1 MTKAHDV
8 RDAELS
14 GTTLT
19 MIVDGR
25 QYRFDVTQVSK
36 KLARATPQQRENFEV
51 SPSGYGI
58 HWPDL
63 DEDLSIDGLLGVV
76 HAPENRAATTAAD
89 RRRS

>member
-1 MTKAHDV
+1 MTKAHDIHDV
-8 RDAELS
+8 KLS
-14 GTTLT
+14 GTALT
-19 MIVDGR
+19 MLVDGR
-25 QYRFDVTQVSK
+25 QYRFDIAQVSRR
-36 KLARATPQQRENFEV
+36 LARATPQQRENFEV

-76 HAPENRAATTAAD
+76 HAPESQTATTAAD

>member
-1 MTKAHDV
+1 MTEAHDV

-25 QYRFDVTQVSK
+25 QYRFDMAQGS
-36 KLARATPQQRENFEV
+36 QQRENFEV

-76 HAPENRAATTAAD
+76 HAPENQTATTAAD